1 MVPYWCHD
9 EYDSRIQQ
17 LAGIPYTS
25 TAKRYTSTYTRMRME
40 LDHEKLDVHRAAL
53 DLAAYGNGNGYG
65 YDGHSGQHSGDG
77 IPLPH
82 RYPSARQ

>member
-9 EYDSRIQQ
+9 EYHSRIQQ
-17 LAGIPYTS
+17 LAGRPYTS
-25 TAKRYTSTYTRMRME
+25 TAKRYTSTYTKMRME
-40 LDHEKLDVHRAAL
+40 LDHEKLDVYRAAL
-53 DLAAYGNGNGYG
+53 DHAVYGNG